1 MKKIVLAFSGGLDT
15 SYCAIHLSK
24 EKGMEV
30 YSVTVNTGGFSD
42 KEIKEIEQR
51 AYSLGV
57 KKHTTIDETENYYKN
72 CIKYLIYGNVLK
84 NGTYPLSVS
93 AERISQAMAIAKYV
107 KEIKADCVAHGSTGA
122 GNDQV
127 RFDMIFNIMIP
138 DVKIITP
145 IRDNKLSREEEIE
158 FLKKHNVQMN
168 FEKAK
173 YSINKG
179 IWGTSVGGKETL
191 TSNEPLPEE
200 AFPTQLS
207 KTQPEKVTLYFIKG
221 ELKGVDDKTYA
232 KPTEAIKALEKIA
245 APFAIGR
252 DIHVGDTIIGI
263 KGRVG
268 FEAAAPVI
276 IIKAHHAL
284 EKHVLTKWQLSWKE
298 QLSTWYGNWLHEGQF
313 LDPVMRN
320 IEKFM
325 EDTQQ
330 TVNGKVSVLLA
341 PYRFQVLGIESPND
355 LMSSKFGKYGE
366 MNNAWT
372 GEDVKG
378 FSKIFG
384 NQVMIYHKVNE

>member
-1 MKKIVLAFSGGLDT
+1 M
-15 SYCAIHLSK
+15 
-24 EKGMEV
+24 
-30 YSVTVNTGGFSD
+30 
-42 KEIKEIEQR
+42 
-51 AYSLGV
+51 
-57 KKHTTIDETENYYKN
+57 
-72 CIKYLIYGNVLK
+72 
-84 NGTYPLSVS
+84 
-93 AERISQAMAIAKYV
+93 
-107 KEIKADCVAHGSTGA
+107 
-122 GNDQV
+122 
-127 RFDMIFNIMIP
+127 
-138 DVKIITP
+138 
-145 IRDNKLSREEEIE
+145 
-158 FLKKHNVQMN
+158 
-168 FEKAK
+168 
-173 YSINKG
+173 
-179 IWGTSVGGKETL
+179 
-191 TSNEPLPEE
+191 
-200 AFPTQLS
+200 
-207 KTQPEKVTLYFIKG
+207 
-221 ELKGVDDKTYA
+221 
-232 KPTEAIKALEKIA
+232 
-245 APFAIGR
+245 
-252 DIHVGDTIIGI
+252 HVGDTIIGI